1 MVMDGHRH
9 LEGSGRGT
17 GRTLSNCSSAEGLEV
32 QFGKENKADEKQ
44 ASSLINFSHP
54 GQKKIGECRYLKA
67 YT

>member
-32 QFGKENKADEKQ
+32 QFHKENKQDEKQ
-44 ASSLINFSHP
+44 AMQAASH
-54 GQKKIGECRYLKA
+54 KF
-67 YT
+67 